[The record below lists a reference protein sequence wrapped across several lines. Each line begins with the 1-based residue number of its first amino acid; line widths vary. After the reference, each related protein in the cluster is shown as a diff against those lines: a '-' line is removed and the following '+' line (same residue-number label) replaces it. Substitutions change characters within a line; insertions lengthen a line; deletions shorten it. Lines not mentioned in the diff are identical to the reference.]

1 MVSAMDLVLQTFI
14 DCIFSI
20 QRVLVGTTIAIIIGV
35 LLGIARNF
43 LPKKIKNNKIVNF
56 IFEFP
61 RFPPP
66 IGWVPIVILFLGINE
81 FSAYF
86 IVFIGAFPPIFINTY
101 SGIRDIPETYKNT
114 ARSMELSIWNYAYHV
129 IFKSALPQ
137 IFVGIQVGVGMGWMS
152 VIAAEMLSGEN
163 GLGYAIELY
172 TLNLQFGLTV
182 LNMIII
188 GIIGFF
194 LSELVCF
201 FKRLIIPWHDLGEN
215 ND

>member
-66 IGWVPIVILFLGINE
+66 I
-81 FSAYF
+81 
-86 IVFIGAFPPIFINTY
+86 
-101 SGIRDIPETYKNT
+101 
-114 ARSMELSIWNYAYHV
+114 
-129 IFKSALPQ
+129 
-137 IFVGIQVGVGMGWMS
+137 GWMS